1 MYILCK
7 MHHGLVDLWRT
18 MSSKLE
24 QPFYT
29 HHCYYAHMREERCPT
44 VSKASQCD
52 HCLRDKIGTR
62 VLLLYQS
69 HQSARRG
76 GRREKRREEAREEED
91 REKGI
96 SCSFKWPSYNTL
108 WFTVDCLLSPSP
120 TRPTLV
126 SLPVTYSSYPPLPP
140 DQPWYHSQ

>member
-24 QPFYT
+24 QPFYI
-29 HHCYYAHMREERCPT
+29 HHCYYAHMKEEHCPT

-52 HCLRDKIGTR
+52 HRLRDKISTR
-62 VLLLYQS
+62 VLFLYQS

-76 GRREKRREEAREEED
+76 GKGGRKRGRRKTGRKEFHIPLN
-91 REKGI
+91 GL
-96 SCSFKWPSYNTL
+96 SYSYNTL